1 MIVTAIATDIDKY
14 YALDKKTIIKNVFN
28 TITKSYGVEYIQY
41 FYNKVGELE
50 PTKNVGVNLDK
61 YA

>member
-1 MIVTAIATDIDKY
+1 MIVTAISAEIDRY

-28 TITKSYGVEYIQY
+28 PINNAFGVEYIQY
-41 FYNKVGELE
+41 YYNKVGQLE
-50 PTKNVGVNLDK
+50 PTKSVGINIDK